1 MKDGTMKIAEVD
13 QSNIQKLMWLSDQDQ
28 SSIEQT
34 IYYKLVNEYIEIV

>member
-13 QSNIQKLMWLSDQDQ
+13 YSNTQKLIWLSDQDQ
-28 SSIEQT
+28 SSIEQI